1 VQERFHTLLLRQDLE
16 TEGFGTCLISLK
28 TLKIL
33 FPLKKTSVVL
43 LSLAYNSC
51 NEEVAVVMEE
61 CLRDAAKGNE
71 PLDVAVGGQGPVL
84 IP

>member
-28 TLKIL
+28 TLNNL
-33 FPLKKTSVVL
+33 FPLTKTSVVL

-51 NEEVAVVMEE
+51 NGEVVVMEGA
-61 CLRDAAKGNE
+61 CGCR
-71 PLDVAVGGQGPVL
+71 
-84 IP
+84 